1 MSDNMKNENFAAV
14 SNNNAECK
22 EAVCIQT
29 DKIYDSCRDKDCLED
44 LSVIFTNRSQE
55 IINRAINVKCRK
67 AEVIWVYADVEAVPF
82 NKGFFTIDLKYFFK
96 ITLDVFTNIGTPIQV
111 EGLATFDKK
120 VILFGSEGNAKI
132 FSSKYRPDS
141 VDKQLIKKSN
151 MPKAVVEVVDPICL
165 AAKLVEPS
173 KGCCCDDDDSVS
185 GVPEFVCGCFDDDL
199 VAGGNNKRVFVTIG
213 IFTIV
218 KIERNVQL
226 LIPAYDFCIPEKE
239 CPSTDNSP
247 CDLFDKIRFPFDE
260 FYPPK
265 KEDFDNG
272 DDLYDYRNHC
282 GCQ

>member
-1 MSDNMKNENFAAV
+1 MSDNMKHENFAAV

-67 AEVIWVYADVEAVPF
+67 AEIIWVYTDVEAVPF

-132 FSSKYRPDS
+132 FSSKYRPDA

-173 KGCCCDDDDSVS
+173 NGCCCDDNDSVS
-185 GVPEFVCGCFDDDL
+185 GVPEFVCSCFDDDL

-226 LIPAYDFCIPEKE
+226 LIPAFDFCIPEKE
-239 CPSTDNSP
+239 CQATDNSP

-282 GCQ
+282 GCE